1 MQRWGRFR
9 HHTVATARKAS
20 LKQLRGRM
28 VQNSTRLG
36 RAPCWVCC
44 RTRLRPT
51 GGGFVGPPSPPRPS
65 GDVALPEHSVPLS
78 LHVLLVRAVL
88 PLNEVGLPRLPGPVV
103 PHTVLP
109 SAAAAVWHRIGPME
123 STYGPP
129 APRSGALSGAAAGMG
144 GWAKAPPWARRWERA
159 ARSTLHAA
167 VVARRGEFRQGRG
180 KVLLRLSVRHQGRRA
195 GAAGRSVTCRAG
207 RLGAGPDSPTPPP
220 THPSPW
226 GWAVGVGG
234 WGGWRGW
241 GRPGQG
247 WAGRCPGLGGYPSSP
262 GWAGGLG
269 GRPGLAW
276 ARLCWVGPTCP
287 GLDHCT

>member
-1 MQRWGRFR
+1 MGAILPPHGGNSPKSVAETAAGQDGAEQHQAWSSSLLGVLLPYTAPTHRRWF
-9 HHTVATARKAS
+9 
-20 LKQLRGRM
+20 
-28 VQNSTRLG
+28 
-36 RAPCWVCC
+36 C
-44 RTRLRPT
+44 
-51 GGGFVGPPSPPRPS
+51 GPAITPAAL

-78 LHVLLVRAVL
+78 LHVLLVRVVL
-88 PLNEVGLPRLPGPVV
+88 PLNEVGLPQLPGPVV
-103 PHTVLP
+103 PHMVLP

-144 GWAKAPPWARRWERA
+144 GWAKAPWARRWERV

-195 GAAGRSVTCRAG
+195 GAAERSVTCRAG

-262 GWAGGLG
+262 GWV
-269 GRPGLAW
+269 GRS
-276 ARLCWVGPTCP
+276 V
-287 GLDHCT
+287 